1 MNNAFVLR
9 SLLVIFSPFLFISL
23 AYFLFLSKPDIF
35 SKSLERYKYQD
46 YFFSFKKVTTNKNP
60 LYPEL
65 IFEDVV
71 LKNKYENGNIKI
83 IDLKIGINLL
93 GYFFDDLKRLK
104 YLKIYATQIKT
115 ENFISLLPENSVAL
129 KNNLLNI
136 IEAGTI
142 EELYFE
148 FIDEANISINNELVI
163 SDVILNVGSERKLI
177 ADRAF
182 VTADS
187 NEVKI
192 KLDKGS
198 FENLPFK
205 EISGFLELD
214 TMQLNYI
221 SFHNS
226 INDYAENILPLGAL
240 NFKNDIQLFT
250 SGFVDFRNNKN
261 KNFGFIN
268 FQDLSVIKYFQDG
281 FNFKTNIFIEDFDN
295 VFSQNFIT
303 FNDLEMNLYLSGNE
317 IQNSSAFTFFSDK
330 ESSVELSGS
339 FNKGNLRLDFDSE
352 NLKGSIIRD
361 DSSFFRIY
369 LYDSNIN
376 FNFGDFEESNFVLPN
391 LKFRAIAENII
402 FNDAI
407 FNSIDFYY
415 LKNGDVLTL
424 NDINVDS
431 NFLKIS
437 NYENEPAYFSIN
449 TSQDF
454 YKIKGLYEF
463 YDIKD
468 SLKVQNFPPINY
480 LRSNINIQW
489 NNLLELRNIQGSLD
503 FLAKD
508 FQINQSNPN
517 SALLNLI
524 GLLNIQSFFDGYDGS
539 STNEYLKFKRGSGS
553 IIFSKKYGRIVN
565 DFSFEAD
572 FGKMDWNGYIIKNNT
587 GFFEE
592 LDLELS
598 LKLNLQENIPWY
610 AAIFGGFG
618 VAAGTAIIGNIF
630 EDQIENISTIE
641 YSVKGP
647 LNSPNLERLK

>member
-1 MNNAFVLR
+1 MHKALILR
-9 SLLVIFSPFLFISL
+9 FLLVIFSPLIVISL
-23 AYFLFLSKPDIF
+23 SYFLFLSKPELF
-35 SKSLERYKYQD
+35 SNSLERYKYQD
-46 YFFSFKKVTTNKNP
+46 YSFSFREVSTNKNP

-71 LKNKYENGNIKI
+71 LKNKNGDIKI
-83 IDLKIGINLL
+83 IKLKMGLNML

-115 ENFISLLPENSVAL
+115 ENYISLLPESSITL

-136 IEAGTI
+136 IDSGNI

-148 FIDEANISINNELVI
+148 FIDEADISINNELII
-163 SDVILNVGSERKLI
+163 SDVILNLGSERKLS
-177 ADRAF
+177 ANRAF
-182 VTADS
+182 ITADPQ
-187 NEVKI
+187 EVKI
-192 KLDKGS
+192 KLGKGAY
-198 FENLPFK
+198 EDLPFE
-205 EISGFLELD
+205 EIMGFLNVD
-214 TMQLNYI
+214 TMGLSYI
-221 SFHNS
+221 SYHKS
-226 INDYAENILPLGAL
+226 INDYAQNILPLGVL

-250 SGFVDFRNNKN
+250 SGFADLRNNKN
-261 KNFGFIN
+261 KNFGFIS
-268 FQDLSVIKYFQDG
+268 FQDLSDIKYLEDG
-281 FNFKTNIFIEDFDN
+281 FNIKTNIFIEDFNN
-295 VFSQNFIT
+295 VFSQNFIS
-303 FNDLEMNLYLSGNE
+303 FNDLEINLYLSGNE
-317 IQNSSAFTFFSDK
+317 IQNSSAFNFFSDK
-330 ESSVELSGS
+330 QSGVELSGN
-339 FNKGNLRLDFDSE
+339 FNEGNLRLDFESE
-352 NLKGSIIRD
+352 NLKGSIVRD
-361 DSSFFRIY
+361 ASSFFRIN

-376 FNFGDFEESNFVLPN
+376 FNLRDSENDNFVLPN
-391 LKFRAIAENII
+391 LKFRVTGENVI

-424 NDINVDS
+424 NDINIDS
-431 NFLKIS
+431 DFLKIS

-449 TSQDF
+449 ASEDF

-463 YDIKD
+463 YDIKN
-468 SLKVQNFPPINY
+468 SLKLENFPPINY

-489 NNLLELRNIQGSLD
+489 NNLLELRNIEGNLD

-508 FQINQSNPN
+508 FQVNQRNPN

-524 GLLNIQSFFDGYDGS
+524 GLLDIQSFFDGYDGS
-539 STNEYLKFKRGSGS
+539 STDEYIKFKRGSGS
-553 IIFSKKYGRIVN
+553 MIFSQKYGRVVD

-572 FGKMDWNGYIIKNNT
+572 FGNMDWSGFIIKDNS

-610 AAIFGGFG
+610 AAIFGGLG
-618 VAAGTAIIGNIF
+618 VAAGTAIIGSVF
-630 EDQIENISTIE
+630 EDQIEDISTIE

-647 LNSPNLERLK
+647 LNSPSLERLE

>member
-1 MNNAFVLR
+1 MHKALILR
-9 SLLVIFSPFLFISL
+9 FLLVIFSPLIVISL
-23 AYFLFLSKPDIF
+23 SYFLFLSKPELF
-35 SKSLERYKYQD
+35 SNSLERYKYQD
-46 YFFSFKKVTTNKNP
+46 YSFSFREVSTNKNP

-71 LKNKYENGNIKI
+71 LKNKNGDIKI
-83 IDLKIGINLL
+83 IKLKMGLNML

-115 ENFISLLPENSVAL
+115 ENYISLLPESSITL

-136 IEAGTI
+136 IDSGNI

-148 FIDEANISINNELVI
+148 FIDEADISINNELII
-163 SDVILNVGSERKLI
+163 SDVILNLGSERKLS
-177 ADRAF
+177 ANRAF
-182 VTADS
+182 ITADPQ
-187 NEVKI
+187 EVKI
-192 KLDKGS
+192 KLGKGS
-198 FENLPFK
+198 YEDLPFE
-205 EISGFLELD
+205 EIMGFLNVD
-214 TMQLNYI
+214 TMGLSYI
-221 SFHNS
+221 SVHKS
-226 INDYAENILPLGAL
+226 INDYAENILPLGVL

-250 SGFVDFRNNKN
+250 SGFADLRNNKN
-261 KNFGFIN
+261 KNFGFIS
-268 FQDLSVIKYFQDG
+268 FQDLSDIKYLEDG
-281 FNFKTNIFIEDFDN
+281 FNIKTNIFIEDFNN
-295 VFSQNFIT
+295 VFSQNFIS
-303 FNDLEMNLYLSGNE
+303 FNDLEINLYLSGNE
-317 IQNSSAFTFFSDK
+317 IQNSSAFNFFSD
-330 ESSVELSGS
+330 EQSGVELSGN
-339 FNKGNLRLDFDSE
+339 FNEGNLRLDFESE
-352 NLKGSIIRD
+352 NLKGSIVRD
-361 DSSFFRIY
+361 ASSFFRIN

-376 FNFGDFEESNFVLPN
+376 FNLRDSENDNFVLPN
-391 LKFRAIAENII
+391 LKFRVTGENVI

-424 NDINVDS
+424 NDINIDS
-431 NFLKIS
+431 DFLKIS

-449 TSQDF
+449 ASEDF

-463 YDIKD
+463 YDIKN
-468 SLKVQNFPPINY
+468 SLKLENFPPINY

-489 NNLLELRNIQGSLD
+489 NNLLELRNIEGNLD

-508 FQINQSNPN
+508 FQVNQRNPN

-524 GLLNIQSFFDGYDGS
+524 GLLDIQSFFDGYDGS
-539 STNEYLKFKRGSGS
+539 STDEYIKFKRGSGS
-553 IIFSKKYGRIVN
+553 MIFSQKYGRVVD

-572 FGKMDWNGYIIKNNT
+572 FGNMDWSGFIIKDNS

-610 AAIFGGFG
+610 AAIFGGLG
-618 VAAGTAIIGNIF
+618 VAAGTAIIGSVF
-630 EDQIENISTIE
+630 EDQIEDISTIE

-647 LNSPNLERLK
+647 LNSPSLERLE

>member
-1 MNNAFVLR
+1 MHKALILR
-9 SLLVIFSPFLFISL
+9 FLLVIFSPLIVISL
-23 AYFLFLSKPDIF
+23 SYFLFLSKPELF
-35 SKSLERYKYQD
+35 SNSLERYKYQD
-46 YFFSFKKVTTNKNP
+46 YSFSFREVSTNKNP

-71 LKNKYENGNIKI
+71 LKNKNGDIKI
-83 IDLKIGINLL
+83 IKLKMGLNML

-115 ENFISLLPENSVAL
+115 ENYISLLPESSITL

-136 IEAGTI
+136 IDSGNI

-148 FIDEANISINNELVI
+148 FIDEADISINNELII
-163 SDVILNVGSERKLI
+163 SDVILNLGSERKLS
-177 ADRAF
+177 ANRAF
-182 VTADS
+182 ITADPQ
-187 NEVKI
+187 EVKI
-192 KLDKGS
+192 KLGKGS
-198 FENLPFK
+198 YEDLPFE
-205 EISGFLELD
+205 EIMGFLNLD
-214 TMQLNYI
+214 TMGLSYI
-221 SFHNS
+221 SYHKS
-226 INDYAENILPLGAL
+226 INDYAENILPLGVL

-250 SGFVDFRNNKN
+250 SGFADLRNNKN
-261 KNFGFIN
+261 KNFGFIS
-268 FQDLSVIKYFQDG
+268 FQDLSDIKYLEDG
-281 FNFKTNIFIEDFDN
+281 FNIKTNIFIEDFNN
-295 VFSQNFIT
+295 VFSQNFIS
-303 FNDLEMNLYLSGNE
+303 FNDLEINLYLSGNE
-317 IQNSSAFTFFSDK
+317 IQNSSAFNFFSDK
-330 ESSVELSGS
+330 QSGVELSGN
-339 FNKGNLRLDFDSE
+339 FNEGNLRLDFESE
-352 NLKGSIIRD
+352 NLKGSIVRD
-361 DSSFFRIY
+361 ASSFFRIN

-376 FNFGDFEESNFVLPN
+376 FNLRDSENDNFVLPN
-391 LKFRAIAENII
+391 LKFRVTGENVI

-424 NDINVDS
+424 NDINIDS
-431 NFLKIS
+431 DFLKIS

-449 TSQDF
+449 ASEDF

-463 YDIKD
+463 YDIKN
-468 SLKVQNFPPINY
+468 SLKLENFPPINY

-489 NNLLELRNIQGSLD
+489 NNLLELRNIEGNLD

-508 FQINQSNPN
+508 FQVNQRNPN

-524 GLLNIQSFFDGYDGS
+524 GLLDIQSFFDGYDGS
-539 STNEYLKFKRGSGS
+539 STDEYIKFKRGSGS
-553 IIFSKKYGRIVN
+553 MIFSQKYGRVVD

-572 FGKMDWNGYIIKNNT
+572 FGNMDWSGFIIKDNS

-610 AAIFGGFG
+610 AAIFGGLG
-618 VAAGTAIIGNIF
+618 VAAGTAIIGSVF
-630 EDQIENISTIE
+630 EDQIEDISTIE

-647 LNSPNLERLK
+647 LNSPSLERLE

>member
-1 MNNAFVLR
+1 MHKALILR
-9 SLLVIFSPFLFISL
+9 FLLVIFSPLIVISL
-23 AYFLFLSKPDIF
+23 SYFLFLSKPELF
-35 SKSLERYKYQD
+35 SNSLERYKYQD
-46 YFFSFKKVTTNKNP
+46 YSFSFKEVSTNKNP

-71 LKNKYENGNIKI
+71 LKNKNGDIKI
-83 IDLKIGINLL
+83 IKLKMGLNML

-115 ENFISLLPENSVAL
+115 ENYISLLPESSITL

-136 IEAGTI
+136 IDSGNI

-148 FIDEANISINNELVI
+148 FIDEADISINNELII
-163 SDVILNVGSERKLI
+163 SDVILNLGSERKLS
-177 ADRAF
+177 ANRAF
-182 VTADS
+182 ITADPQ
-187 NEVKI
+187 EVKI
-192 KLDKGS
+192 KLGKGS
-198 FENLPFK
+198 YEDLPFE
-205 EISGFLELD
+205 EIMGFLNVD
-214 TMQLNYI
+214 TMGLSYI
-221 SFHNS
+221 SYHKS
-226 INDYAENILPLGAL
+226 INDYAENILPLGVL

-250 SGFVDFRNNKN
+250 SGFADLRNNKN
-261 KNFGFIN
+261 KNFGFIS
-268 FQDLSVIKYFQDG
+268 FQDLSDIKYLEDG
-281 FNFKTNIFIEDFDN
+281 FNIKTNIFIEDFNN
-295 VFSQNFIT
+295 VFSQNFIS
-303 FNDLEMNLYLSGNE
+303 FNDLEINLYLSGNE
-317 IQNSSAFTFFSDK
+317 IQNSSAFNFFSDK
-330 ESSVELSGS
+330 QSGVELSGN
-339 FNKGNLRLDFDSE
+339 FNEGNLRLDFESE
-352 NLKGSIIRD
+352 NLKGSIVRD
-361 DSSFFRIY
+361 ASSFFRIN

-376 FNFGDFEESNFVLPN
+376 FNLRDSENDNFVLPN
-391 LKFRAIAENII
+391 LKFRVTGENVI

-424 NDINVDS
+424 NDINIDS
-431 NFLKIS
+431 DFLKIS

-449 TSQDF
+449 ASEDF

-463 YDIKD
+463 YDIKN
-468 SLKVQNFPPINY
+468 SLKLENFPPINY

-489 NNLLELRNIQGSLD
+489 NNLLELRNIEGNLD

-508 FQINQSNPN
+508 FQVNQRNPN

-524 GLLNIQSFFDGYDGS
+524 GLLDIQSFFDGYDGS
-539 STNEYLKFKRGSGS
+539 STDEYIKFKRGSGS
-553 IIFSKKYGRIVN
+553 MIFSQKYGRVVD

-572 FGKMDWNGYIIKNNT
+572 FGNMDWSGFIIKDNS

-610 AAIFGGFG
+610 AAIFGGLG
-618 VAAGTAIIGNIF
+618 VAAGTAIIGSVF
-630 EDQIENISTIE
+630 EDQIEDISTIE

-647 LNSPNLERLK
+647 LNSPSLERLE

>member
-1 MNNAFVLR
+1 MHKALILR
-9 SLLVIFSPFLFISL
+9 FLLVIFSPLIVISL
-23 AYFLFLSKPDIF
+23 SYFLFLSKPELF
-35 SKSLERYKYQD
+35 SNSLERYKYQD
-46 YFFSFKKVTTNKNP
+46 YSFSFKEVSTNKNP

-71 LKNKYENGNIKI
+71 LKNKNGDIKI
-83 IDLKIGINLL
+83 IKLKMGLNML

-115 ENFISLLPENSVAL
+115 ENYISLLPESSITL

-136 IEAGTI
+136 IDSGNI

-148 FIDEANISINNELVI
+148 FIDEADISINNELII
-163 SDVILNVGSERKLI
+163 SDVILNLGSERKLS
-177 ADRAF
+177 ANRAF
-182 VTADS
+182 ITADPQ
-187 NEVKI
+187 EVKI
-192 KLDKGS
+192 KLGKGS
-198 FENLPFK
+198 YEDLPFE
-205 EISGFLELD
+205 EIMGFLNVD
-214 TMQLNYI
+214 TMGLSYI
-221 SFHNS
+221 SDHKS
-226 INDYAENILPLGAL
+226 INDYAENILPLGVL

-250 SGFVDFRNNKN
+250 SGFADLRNNKN
-261 KNFGFIN
+261 KNFGFIS
-268 FQDLSVIKYFQDG
+268 FQDLSDIKYLEDG
-281 FNFKTNIFIEDFDN
+281 FNIKTNIFIEDFNN
-295 VFSQNFIT
+295 VFSQNFIS
-303 FNDLEMNLYLSGNE
+303 FNDLEINLYLSGNE
-317 IQNSSAFTFFSDK
+317 IQNSSAFNFFSDK
-330 ESSVELSGS
+330 QSGVELSGN
-339 FNKGNLRLDFDSE
+339 FNEGNLRLDFESE
-352 NLKGSIIRD
+352 NLKGSIVRD
-361 DSSFFRIY
+361 ASSFFRIN

-376 FNFGDFEESNFVLPN
+376 FNLGDSEEDNFVLPN
-391 LKFRAIAENII
+391 LKFRVTGENVI

-424 NDINVDS
+424 NDINIDS
-431 NFLKIS
+431 DFLKIS

-449 TSQDF
+449 ASEDF

-463 YDIKD
+463 YDIKN
-468 SLKVQNFPPINY
+468 SLKLENFPPINY

-489 NNLLELRNIQGSLD
+489 NNLLELRNIEGNLD

-508 FQINQSNPN
+508 FQVNQRNPN

-524 GLLNIQSFFDGYDGS
+524 GLLDIQSFFDGYDGS
-539 STNEYLKFKRGSGS
+539 STDEYIKFKRGSGS
-553 IIFSKKYGRIVN
+553 MIFSQKYGRVVD

-572 FGKMDWNGYIIKNNT
+572 FGNMDWSGFIIKDNS

-610 AAIFGGFG
+610 AAIFGGLG
-618 VAAGTAIIGNIF
+618 VAAGTAIIGSVF
-630 EDQIENISTIE
+630 EDQIEDISTIE

-647 LNSPNLERLK
+647 LNSPSLERLE

>member
-1 MNNAFVLR
+1 MHKALILR
-9 SLLVIFSPFLFISL
+9 FLLVIFSPLIVISL
-23 AYFLFLSKPDIF
+23 SYFLFLSKPELF
-35 SKSLERYKYQD
+35 SNSLERYKYQD
-46 YFFSFKKVTTNKNP
+46 YSFSFREVSTNKNP

-71 LKNKYENGNIKI
+71 LKNKNGDIKI
-83 IDLKIGINLL
+83 IKLKMGLNML

-115 ENFISLLPENSVAL
+115 ENYISLLPESSITL

-136 IEAGTI
+136 IDSGNI

-148 FIDEANISINNELVI
+148 FIDEADISINNELII
-163 SDVILNVGSERKLI
+163 SDVILNLGSERKLS
-177 ADRAF
+177 ANRAF
-182 VTADS
+182 ITADPQ
-187 NEVKI
+187 EVKI

-198 FENLPFK
+198 YEDLPFE
-205 EISGFLELD
+205 EITGFLNLD
-214 TMQLNYI
+214 TMGLSYI
-221 SFHNS
+221 SYHKS
-226 INDYAENILPLGAL
+226 INDYAENILPLGVL

-250 SGFVDFRNNKN
+250 SGFADLRNNKN
-261 KNFGFIN
+261 KNFGFIS
-268 FQDLSVIKYFQDG
+268 FQDLSDIKYLEDG
-281 FNFKTNIFIEDFDN
+281 FNIKTNIFIEDFNN
-295 VFSQNFIT
+295 VFSQNFIS
-303 FNDLEMNLYLSGNE
+303 FNDLEINLYLSGNE
-317 IQNSSAFTFFSDK
+317 IQNSSAFNFFSDK
-330 ESSVELSGS
+330 QSGVELSGN
-339 FNKGNLRLDFDSE
+339 FNEGNLRLDFESE
-352 NLKGSIIRD
+352 NLKGSIVRD
-361 DSSFFRIY
+361 ASSFFRIN

-376 FNFGDFEESNFVLPN
+376 FNLRDSENDNFVLPN
-391 LKFRAIAENII
+391 LKFRVTGENVI

-424 NDINVDS
+424 NDINIDS
-431 NFLKIS
+431 DFLKIS

-449 TSQDF
+449 ASEDF

-463 YDIKD
+463 YDIKN
-468 SLKVQNFPPINY
+468 SLKLENFPPINY

-489 NNLLELRNIQGSLD
+489 NNLLELRNIEGSLD

-508 FQINQSNPN
+508 FQVNQRNPN

-524 GLLNIQSFFDGYDGS
+524 GLLDIQSFFDGYDGS
-539 STNEYLKFKRGSGS
+539 STDEYIKFKRGSGS
-553 IIFSKKYGRIVN
+553 MIFSQKYGRVVD

-572 FGKMDWNGYIIKNNT
+572 FGNMDWSGFIIKDNS

-610 AAIFGGFG
+610 AAIFGGLG
-618 VAAGTAIIGNIF
+618 VAAGTAIIGSVF
-630 EDQIENISTIE
+630 EDQIEDISTIE

-647 LNSPNLERLK
+647 LNSPSLERLE

>member
-1 MNNAFVLR
+1 MHKSLILR
-9 SLLVIFSPFLFISL
+9 FLLVIFSPLIVISL
-23 AYFLFLSKPDIF
+23 SYFLFLSKPELF
-35 SKSLERYKYQD
+35 SNSLERYKYQD
-46 YFFSFKKVTTNKNP
+46 YSFGFREVSTNKNP

-71 LKNKYENGNIKI
+71 LKNKNGDIKI
-83 IDLKIGINLL
+83 IKLKIGLNML
-93 GYFFDDLKRLK
+93 GYFFDDLQRLK

-115 ENFISLLPENSVAL
+115 ENYISLLPENSIAL

-136 IEAGTI
+136 IDSGNI

-148 FIDEANISINNELVI
+148 FIDEADISINNELII
-163 SDVILNVGSERKLI
+163 SDVILNLGSKRKLS
-177 ADRAF
+177 AHRAF
-182 VTADS
+182 ITADPQ
-187 NEVKI
+187 EVKI
-192 KLDKGS
+192 KLDRGS
-198 FENLPFK
+198 YEDLPFE
-205 EISGFLELD
+205 EIMGFLNLGTMELS
-214 TMQLNYI
+214 YI
-221 SFHNS
+221 SYHKS
-226 INDYAENILPLGAL
+226 INDYAENILPLGVL

-250 SGFVDFRNNKN
+250 SGFADFKNNKN

-268 FQDLSVIKYFQDG
+268 FQDLSDIKYLEDG
-281 FNFKTNIFIEDFDN
+281 FNIKTNIFIEDFNN
-295 VFSQNFIT
+295 VFSQNFIS
-303 FNDLEMNLYLSGNE
+303 FNDLEINLYLSGSE
-317 IQNSSAFTFFSDK
+317 IQNSSSFNFFSDK
-330 ESSVELSGS
+330 QSGVELSGN
-339 FNKGNLRLDFDSE
+339 FNEGNLRLDFESE
-352 NLKGSIIRD
+352 NLKGSIVRD
-361 DSSFFRIY
+361 ASSFFRIN

-376 FNFGDFEESNFVLPN
+376 FNFRDSKEDNFVLPN
-391 LKFRAIAENII
+391 LKFRVTGENVI

-424 NDINVDS
+424 NDINIDS
-431 NFLKIS
+431 DFLKIS

-449 TSQDF
+449 ASEDF

-463 YDIKD
+463 FDIKN
-468 SLKVQNFPPINY
+468 SLKLENFPPINY

-489 NNLLELRNIQGSLD
+489 NNLLELRNIEGSLD

-508 FQINQSNPN
+508 FQVNQRNPN

-524 GLLNIQSFFDGYDGS
+524 GLLDIQSFFDGYDGS
-539 STNEYLKFKRGSGS
+539 STDEYIKFKRGSGS
-553 IIFSKKYGRIVN
+553 MIFSQKYGRVVD

-572 FGKMDWNGYIIKNNT
+572 FGNMDWSGFIVKDDS

-610 AAIFGGFG
+610 AAIFGGLG
-618 VAAGTAIIGNIF
+618 VAAGTAIIGSVF
-630 EDQIENISTIE
+630 EDQIEDISTIE

-647 LNSPNLERLK
+647 LNSPNLERL

>member
-1 MNNAFVLR
+1 MYKALILR
-9 SLLVIFSPFLFISL
+9 FLLVIFSPLIVISL
-23 AYFLFLSKPDIF
+23 SYFLFLSKPELF
-35 SKSLERYKYQD
+35 SNSLERYKYQD
-46 YFFSFKKVTTNKNP
+46 YSFSFKEVSTNKNP

-71 LKNKYENGNIKI
+71 LKNKNGDIKI
-83 IDLKIGINLL
+83 IKLKMGLNML

-115 ENFISLLPENSVAL
+115 ENYISLLPESSITL

-136 IEAGTI
+136 IDSGNI

-148 FIDEANISINNELVI
+148 FIDEADISINNELII
-163 SDVILNVGSERKLI
+163 SDVILNLGSERKLS
-177 ADRAF
+177 ANRAF
-182 VTADS
+182 ITADPQ
-187 NEVKI
+187 EVKI
-192 KLDKGS
+192 KLGKGS
-198 FENLPFK
+198 YEDLPFE
-205 EISGFLELD
+205 EIMGFLNVD
-214 TMQLNYI
+214 TMGLSYI
-221 SFHNS
+221 SVHKS
-226 INDYAENILPLGAL
+226 INDYAENILPLGVL

-261 KNFGFIN
+261 KNFGFIS
-268 FQDLSVIKYFQDG
+268 FQDLSDIKYLEDG
-281 FNFKTNIFIEDFDN
+281 FNIKTNIFIEDFNN
-295 VFSQNFIT
+295 VFSQNFIS
-303 FNDLEMNLYLSGNE
+303 FNDLEINLYLSGNE
-317 IQNSSAFTFFSDK
+317 IQNSSAFNFFSDK
-330 ESSVELSGS
+330 QSGVELSGN
-339 FNKGNLRLDFDSE
+339 FNEGNLRLDFESE
-352 NLKGSIIRD
+352 NLKGSIVRD
-361 DSSFFRIY
+361 ASSFFRIN

-376 FNFGDFEESNFVLPN
+376 FNLRDSENDNFVLPN
-391 LKFRAIAENII
+391 LKFRVTGENVI

-424 NDINVDS
+424 NDINIDS
-431 NFLKIS
+431 DFLKIS

-449 TSQDF
+449 ASEDF

-463 YDIKD
+463 YDIKN
-468 SLKVQNFPPINY
+468 SLKLENFPPINY

-489 NNLLELRNIQGSLD
+489 NNLLELRNIEGNLD

-508 FQINQSNPN
+508 FQVNQRNPN

-524 GLLNIQSFFDGYDGS
+524 GLLDIQSFFDGYDGS
-539 STNEYLKFKRGSGS
+539 STDEYIKFKRGSGS
-553 IIFSKKYGRIVN
+553 MIFSQKYGRVVD

-572 FGKMDWNGYIIKNNT
+572 FGNMDWSGFIIKDNS

-610 AAIFGGFG
+610 AAIFGGLG
-618 VAAGTAIIGNIF
+618 VAAGTAIIGSVF
-630 EDQIENISTIE
+630 EDQIEDISTIE

-647 LNSPNLERLK
+647 LNSPSLERLE

>member
-1 MNNAFVLR
+1 MHKALILR
-9 SLLVIFSPFLFISL
+9 FLLVIFSPLIVISL
-23 AYFLFLSKPDIF
+23 SYFLFLSKPELF
-35 SKSLERYKYQD
+35 SNSLERYKYQD
-46 YFFSFKKVTTNKNP
+46 YSFSFKEVSTNKNP

-71 LKNKYENGNIKI
+71 LKNKNGDIKI
-83 IDLKIGINLL
+83 IKLKMGLNML

-115 ENFISLLPENSVAL
+115 ENYISLLPESSITL

-136 IEAGTI
+136 IDSGNI

-148 FIDEANISINNELVI
+148 FIDEADISINNELII
-163 SDVILNVGSERKLI
+163 SDVILNLGSERKLS
-177 ADRAF
+177 ANRAF
-182 VTADS
+182 ITADPQ
-187 NEVKI
+187 EVKI
-192 KLDKGS
+192 KLGKGS
-198 FENLPFK
+198 YEDLPFE
-205 EISGFLELD
+205 EIMGFLNVD
-214 TMQLNYI
+214 TMGLSYI
-221 SFHNS
+221 SYHKS
-226 INDYAENILPLGAL
+226 INDYAENILPLGVL

-250 SGFVDFRNNKN
+250 SGFADLKNNKN
-261 KNFGFIN
+261 KNFGFIS
-268 FQDLSVIKYFQDG
+268 FQDLSDIKYLEDG
-281 FNFKTNIFIEDFDN
+281 FNIKTNIFIEDFNN
-295 VFSQNFIT
+295 VFSQNFIS
-303 FNDLEMNLYLSGNE
+303 FNDLEINLYLSGNE
-317 IQNSSAFTFFSDK
+317 IQNSSAFNFFSDK
-330 ESSVELSGS
+330 QSGVELSGN
-339 FNKGNLRLDFDSE
+339 FNEGNLRLDFESE
-352 NLKGSIIRD
+352 NLKGSIVRD
-361 DSSFFRIY
+361 ASSFFRIN

-376 FNFGDFEESNFVLPN
+376 FNLRDSENDNFVLPN
-391 LKFRAIAENII
+391 LKFRVTGENVI

-424 NDINVDS
+424 NDINIDS
-431 NFLKIS
+431 DFLKIS

-449 TSQDF
+449 ASEDF

-463 YDIKD
+463 YDIKN
-468 SLKVQNFPPINY
+468 SLKLENFPPINY

-489 NNLLELRNIQGSLD
+489 NNLLELRNIEGNLD

-508 FQINQSNPN
+508 FQVNQRNPN

-524 GLLNIQSFFDGYDGS
+524 GLLDIQSFFDGYDGS
-539 STNEYLKFKRGSGS
+539 STDEYIKFKRGSGS
-553 IIFSKKYGRIVN
+553 MIFSQKYGRVVD

-572 FGKMDWNGYIIKNNT
+572 FGNMDWSGFIIKDNS

-610 AAIFGGFG
+610 AAIFGGLG
-618 VAAGTAIIGNIF
+618 VAAGTAIIGSVF
-630 EDQIENISTIE
+630 EDQIEDISTIE

-647 LNSPNLERLK
+647 LNSPSLERLE